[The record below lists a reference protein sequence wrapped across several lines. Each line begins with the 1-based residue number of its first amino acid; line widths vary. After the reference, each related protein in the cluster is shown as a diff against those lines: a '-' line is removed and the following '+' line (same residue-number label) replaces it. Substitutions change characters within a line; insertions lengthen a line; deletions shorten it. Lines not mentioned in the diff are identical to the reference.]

1 MLSVSIPAFI
11 FDSQVV
17 SYLARH
23 SQLIHC
29 SFLPY
34 TTDFHD
40 EEEKKEDVE
49 PEFKN
54 DSPRP
59 RTAETAPPDLGHVRR
74 RSSIADSQ
82 DNQDVPVG
90 LLKRAPP
97 SHIQL
102 PPKPSVAA
110 ALNNEE
116 LFTPGLPS
124 AATHFPKPRDPK
136 GLVRS
141 DAHVPEWGGGG
152 LFFNQPQSRAE
163 PAPPQT
169 ILEYAK
175 QQERIQAQ
183 RERFKGRQGGRTKI
197 DPRWAKYTVV
207 PAVQGNGGLTNAV
220 RAAVNSNRID
230 NAQFVGL
237 IGFPTDSLG
246 DEKKQEIYE
255 KLEEEHDALAVY
267 VSDKDFDGHYAHYCK
282 TILWP
287 VFHYI
292 IPDHPKSKAFLDHS
306 WCFYV
311 KINQA
316 FADRVV
322 ENYKR
327 GDVIWVHDY
336 HLCLVPQMIRQ
347 KLPDAQIGFF
357 LHTAFPSSEVF
368 RCLAARKELLDGMLG
383 ANLVAFQ
390 THEYAHH
397 FLQTCSRIL
406 SVEATADGVQLENR
420 FVNVWSSPI
429 GIDPKAL
436 AVARDEPEVQE
447 WIKIMQNRYQ
457 GKRVIVA
464 RDKLDNIRG
473 VRQKLLAF
481 ELFLNKNPQWK
492 DKVVLIQVATST
504 TEDSELAATCSEIV
518 TRIDAVHSTL
528 THNPL
533 VFLRQDI
540 AFSQYMALLTIAD
553 ALAITSL
560 REGMN
565 LTCHEF
571 IICQDG
577 KASPKKHGP
586 VILSEFTGSAATFDG
601 AELGVNPWN
610 YSNIAEAF
618 RVALEMTDEEKS
630 RRYGKMRNLVMHHTG
645 DYWISNLSNHLAKVY
660 EEQFSRDTMSIPR
673 LSSANL
679 SRSYEGSDNRL
690 FILDY
695 EGTLS
700 SYGSVKNTVIASTE
714 RVIDVLSDL
723 VADSKNAVYVMS
735 GRTVQEME
743 LIFNRV
749 KALGLIAENGCFVR
763 EPNADEWTQFPNE
776 AKTVKWKE
784 ACKSI
789 LQYYLERVE
798 GSYLEERHC
807 SLIFHYEKSDD
818 DDVSSRHAGDCANH
832 INDACEQQ
840 RIKAVP
846 TKDSVIIEPID
857 FDKATAAQH
866 IYNRYP
872 GPERPNFLLVAGN
885 DRSDEN
891 VFRWAKQLK
900 DDGTMAAVQTVTVG
914 ARNSNAMSTL
924 PNGATG
930 KSPIELTP
938 Q

>member
-1 MLSVSIPAFI
+1 MLN
-11 FDSQVV
+11 
-17 SYLARH
+17 H
-23 SQLIHC
+23 E
-29 SFLPY
+29 
-34 TTDFHD
+34 DF
-40 EEEKKEDVE
+40 
-49 PEFKN
+49 
-54 DSPRP
+54 
-59 RTAETAPPDLGHVRR
+59 
-74 RSSIADSQ
+74 
-82 DNQDVPVG
+82 
-90 LLKRAPP
+90 
-97 SHIQL
+97 
-102 PPKPSVAA
+102 
-110 ALNNEE
+110 
-116 LFTPGLPS
+116 FTPGQPS
-124 AATHFPKPRDPK
+124 AATHFPRPRDPK
-136 GLVRS
+136 SLVRS
-141 DAHVPEWGGGG
+141 DAHIPEWNASG
-152 LFFNQPQSRAE
+152 LFFNQPTSRAD
-163 PAPPQT
+163 PAPPDT

-175 QQERIQAQ
+175 AQERAQAQ
-183 RERFKGRQGGRTKI
+183 KERIKAPQTSKTKV
-197 DPRWAKYTVV
+197 DPRWASEYSVV
-207 PAVQGNGGLTNAV
+207 PAVQGNGGLSNAI
-220 RAAVNSNRID
+220 RAAVDNKRIKD
-230 NAQFVGL
+230 VLAVGL
-237 IGFPTDSLG
+237 VGFPTDSLNE
-246 DEKKQEIYE
+246 DKKTEIYE

-267 VSDKDFDGHYAHYCK
+267 VSDKDFDGHYTHYCK

-306 WCFYV
+306 WRFYV

-322 ENYKR
+322 QNYKR
-327 GDVIWVHDY
+327 GDIIWIHDY
-336 HLCLVPQMIRQ
+336 HLCLLPQMIRQ

-368 RCLAARKELLDGMLG
+368 RCLAARRELLDGMLG

-390 THEYAHH
+390 TQEYAHH

-406 SVEATADGVQLENR
+406 SVEATEDGVQLENR

-436 AVARDEPEVQE
+436 AIAREEPDVLE
-447 WIKIMQNRYQ
+447 WIQIMRKRYE
-457 GKRVIVA
+457 GKKVIVA
-464 RDKLDNIRG
+464 RDKLDSIRG

-481 ELFLNKNPQWK
+481 ELFLNKNPEWK

-540 AFSQYMALLTIAD
+540 AFSQYMALLSIAD

-577 KASPKKHGP
+577 KACPKKHGP
-586 VILSEFTGSAATFDG
+586 VILSEFTGSAAMFDG

-610 YSNIAEAF
+610 YSNIAQAF
-618 RVALEMTDEEKS
+618 KVALEMTEEEKE
-630 RRYGKMRNLVMHHTG
+630 RRYVKMRNLVMHHTG
-645 DYWISNLSNHLAKVY
+645 DFWVGNLSNHLAKVH
-660 EEQFSRDTMSIPR
+660 EEQFNRDTMSIPR
-673 LSSANL
+673 LSASEL
-679 SRSYEGSDNRL
+679 SRSYEMTSRRL

-695 EGTLS
+695 EGTLA
-700 SYGSVKNTVIASTE
+700 SYGSVKSTVLASTE
-714 RVIDVLSDL
+714 RVIDILNDL
-723 VADSKNAVYVMS
+723 VADASNIVYVMS
-735 GRTVQEME
+735 GRTVQETE

-749 KALGLIAENGCFVR
+749 RSLGLIAENGCFIR
-763 EPNADEWTQFPNE
+763 EPNLDEWTQFPNE
-776 AKTVKWKE
+776 DKTVMWKDS
-784 ACKSI
+784 CKSI

-807 SLIFHYEKSDD
+807 SLVFHYEKAHDND
-818 DDVSSRHAGDCANH
+818 SSTRHAGDCANH

-840 RIKAVP
+840 RVKAVP

-866 IYNRYP
+866 IFAKFP
-872 GPERPNFLLVAGN
+872 EIERPDFLFVAGN

-900 DDGTMAAVQTVTVG
+900 DEWTVTNVQTVTVG
-914 ARNSNAMSTL
+914 NRNSVAMSTL
-924 PNGATG
+924 TNGATG
-930 KSPIELTP
+930 KTFENGVRSVDLLTP
-938 Q
+938 SAGLLSILNKLSKLKGS

>member
-1 MLSVSIPAFI
+1 MLN
-11 FDSQVV
+11 
-17 SYLARH
+17 H
-23 SQLIHC
+23 E
-29 SFLPY
+29 
-34 TTDFHD
+34 DF
-40 EEEKKEDVE
+40 
-49 PEFKN
+49 
-54 DSPRP
+54 
-59 RTAETAPPDLGHVRR
+59 
-74 RSSIADSQ
+74 
-82 DNQDVPVG
+82 
-90 LLKRAPP
+90 
-97 SHIQL
+97 
-102 PPKPSVAA
+102 
-110 ALNNEE
+110 
-116 LFTPGLPS
+116 FTPGLPS

-136 GLVRS
+136 SLVRS
-141 DAHVPEWGGGG
+141 DAHVPEWGTSG
-152 LFFNQPQSRAE
+152 LFFNQPQSRAD

-175 QQERIQAQ
+175 AQERAQAQ
-183 RERFKGRQGGRTKI
+183 KDSMKSVHPSKPKVA
-197 DPRWAKYTVV
+197 DPRWSKYSVV
-207 PAVQGNGGLTNAV
+207 PAVQGNGGLSNAV
-220 RAAVNSNRID
+220 RAAVDGNCIENVL
-230 NAQFVGL
+230 FVGL
-237 IGFPTDSLG
+237 VGFPTDTLNE
-246 DEKKQEIYE
+246 DKKTEIYE

-322 ENYKR
+322 QNYKR
-327 GDVIWVHDY
+327 GDIIWVHDY

-390 THEYAHH
+390 TQEYAHH

-406 SVEATADGVQLENR
+406 SVEATEDGVQLEHR

-436 AVARDEPEVQE
+436 AVAREEPEVLE
-447 WIKIMQNRYQ
+447 WVQTMQKRYE
-457 GKRVIVA
+457 GKKVIVA
-464 RDKLDNIRG
+464 RDKLDSIRG

-481 ELFLNKNPQWK
+481 ELFLNKYPQWK

-540 AFSQYMALLTIAD
+540 AFSQYMALLSIAD

-577 KASPKKHGP
+577 RASPKKHGP
-586 VILSEFTGSAATFDG
+586 VILSEFTGSASMFDG
-601 AELGVNPWN
+601 SELGVNPWN

-618 RVALEMTDEEKS
+618 RVALEMTDEEKE
-630 RRYGKMRNLVMHHTG
+630 RRYSKMRNLVMHHTG
-645 DYWISNLSNHLAKVY
+645 DFWVSNLSKHLAKVY
-660 EEQFSRDTMSIPR
+660 EEQFNRDTMSIPR
-673 LSSANL
+673 LSPGNL
-679 SRSYEGSDNRL
+679 SRAYESTSNRL

-695 EGTLS
+695 EGTLA
-700 SYGSVKNTVIASTE
+700 SYGAVNNTVIASTE
-714 RVIDVLSDL
+714 RVIDVLNEL
-723 VADSKNAVYVMS
+723 VADSKNTVYVMS
-735 GRTVQEME
+735 GRTVHETE

-749 KALGLIAENGCFVR
+749 RSLGLIAENGCFIR
-763 EPNADEWTQFPNE
+763 EPNVDEWTQFPNE
-776 AKTVKWKE
+776 AKTKKWKE
-784 ACKSI
+784 SCKSI

-798 GSYLEERHC
+798 DSYLEERHC
-807 SLIFHYEKSDD
+807 SLVFHYEKAHDNDS
-818 DDVSSRHAGDCANH
+818 SSRHAGDCANH

-840 RIKAVP
+840 RVKAVP

-866 IYNRYP
+866 IFSKYPETNRP
-872 GPERPNFLLVAGN
+872 DFLLVAGN

-900 DDGTMAAVQTVTVG
+900 DDWTVANVQTVTVG
-914 ARNSNAMSTL
+914 ARNSIAMSTL
-924 PNGATG
+924 TNGATG
-930 KSPIELTP
+930 KCFNSLCHIDKLTAIAGLLSILNKLSKIKGS
-938 Q
+938 

>member
-1 MLSVSIPAFI
+1 VSTAAITI
-11 FDSQVV
+11 QD
-17 SYLARH
+17 
-23 SQLIHC
+23 
-29 SFLPY
+29 
-34 TTDFHD
+34 DF
-40 EEEKKEDVE
+40 
-49 PEFKN
+49 
-54 DSPRP
+54 
-59 RTAETAPPDLGHVRR
+59 
-74 RSSIADSQ
+74 
-82 DNQDVPVG
+82 
-90 LLKRAPP
+90 
-97 SHIQL
+97 
-102 PPKPSVAA
+102 
-110 ALNNEE
+110 
-116 LFTPGLPS
+116 FTPGLHS
-124 AATHFPKPRDPK
+124 AASHFPKPRNPK
-136 GLVRS
+136 SLVRS
-141 DAHVPEWGGGG
+141 DGHVPEWGQNAV
-152 LFFNQPQSRAE
+152 FFNQPQSRAD

-175 QQERIQAQ
+175 AQERAQAQ
-183 RERFKGRQGGRTKI
+183 KERTKSTHHQGKPKPA
-197 DPRWAKYTVV
+197 DPRWAKYSVV
-207 PAVQGNGGLTNAV
+207 PAVQGNGGLTNAI
-220 RAAVNSNRID
+220 RAAEECKRID
-230 NAQFVGL
+230 NVLFVGL
-237 IGFPTDSLG
+237 VGFPTDTL
-246 DEKKQEIYE
+246 DEDKNTEIYE
-255 KLEEEHDALAVY
+255 KLEEEHDALAVF

-322 ENYKR
+322 QNYKR
-327 GDVIWVHDY
+327 GDIIWVHDY
-336 HLCLVPQMIRQ
+336 HLCLVPAMIRQ

-390 THEYAHH
+390 TPEYAHH
-397 FLQTCSRIL
+397 FLQTCSRIM

-429 GIDPKAL
+429 GVDPKAL
-436 AVARDEPEVQE
+436 AHARKEKEVLE
-447 WIKIMQNRYQ
+447 WIKIMQKRYE
-457 GKRVIVA
+457 GKKVIVA
-464 RDKLDNIRG
+464 RDKLDSIRG

-481 ELFLNKNPQWK
+481 ELFLNKYPEWK

-518 TRIDAVHSTL
+518 TRIDAVHSSL

-540 AFSQYMALLTIAD
+540 AFSQYMALLSIAD

-565 LTCHEF
+565 LNCHEF

-577 KASPKKHGP
+577 DASPKKHGP
-586 VILSEFTGSAATFDG
+586 VILSEFTGSASIFDG

-610 YSNIAEAF
+610 YSGIAEAF
-618 RVALEMTDEEKS
+618 RVALEMTEEEKL
-630 RRYGKMRNLVMHHTG
+630 RRYTKMRNLVMRHTG
-645 DYWISNLSNHLAKVY
+645 DFWVSNLTTHLAKVF
-660 EEQFSRDTMSIPR
+660 EEQFNRDTMSIPR
-673 LSSANL
+673 LNPGSL
-679 SRSYEGSDNRL
+679 CKSYETTGKRL

-695 EGTLS
+695 EGTLA

-714 RVIDVLSDL
+714 RVIDVLNDL
-723 VADSKNAVYVMS
+723 VSDSKNIVYLMS
-735 GRTVQEME
+735 GRTVHETE

-749 KALGLIAENGCFVR
+749 RGLGLIAENGCFIR
-763 EPNADEWTQFPNE
+763 EPNLDEWVQFPNE
-776 AKTVKWKE
+776 ERTTKWKE
-784 ACKSI
+784 SCKSI

-798 GSYLEERHC
+798 DSYLEERHC
-807 SLIFHYEKSDD
+807 SLVFHYEKAHDNDS
-818 DDVSSRHAGDCANH
+818 SSRHAGDCANH

-840 RIKAVP
+840 RVKAVP

-866 IYNRYP
+866 IFGKYD
-872 GPERPNFLLVAGN
+872 EMDRPDFLFVAGN
-885 DRSDEN
+885 DRSDEG

-900 DDGTMAAVQTVTVG
+900 DDWTVPNVQTVTVG
-914 ARNSNAMSTL
+914 ARNSVAMSTL
-924 PNGATG
+924 TNGATG
-930 KSPIELTP
+930 KLPCLTNDITY
-938 Q
+938 